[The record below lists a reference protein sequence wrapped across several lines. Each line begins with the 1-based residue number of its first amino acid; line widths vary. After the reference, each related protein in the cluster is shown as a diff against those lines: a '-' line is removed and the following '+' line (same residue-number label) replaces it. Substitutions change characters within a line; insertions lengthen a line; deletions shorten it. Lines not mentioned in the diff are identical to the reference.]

1 VRGAGLGNEAS
12 ALAADFCARK
22 RRVQCPAIYV
32 CELFLVHHID
42 LSWNTIES
50 SLTLMYQKL
59 VDLGFVYYNGEIHIV
74 EPETEE
80 SDYHAK

>member
-1 VRGAGLGNEAS
+1 M
-12 ALAADFCARK
+12 
-22 RRVQCPAIYV
+22 
-32 CELFLVHHID
+32 VHHID

-80 SDYHAK
+80 SEYHVK